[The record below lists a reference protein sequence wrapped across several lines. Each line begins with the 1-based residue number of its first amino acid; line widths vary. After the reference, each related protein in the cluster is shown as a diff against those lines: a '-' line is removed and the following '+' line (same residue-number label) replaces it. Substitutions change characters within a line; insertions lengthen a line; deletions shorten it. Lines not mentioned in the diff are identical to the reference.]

1 MRRLNLLPLA
11 LILATTAPA
20 ALLADTLTQNSR
32 VARVTLYPWGASVVR
47 VVTLTATPGVHEL
60 IVPDLPYFTD
70 AGSLRV
76 AGQGVT
82 IGAVNLQTDRLPVT
96 ETAPD
101 PAIAAAKAE
110 VERLEGVVRDH
121 SAAIAAIRLRV
132 DAANR
137 QVAFLGKLGQV
148 EGATPEDL
156 RALSRMV
163 GEEVLAA
170 SEAAFAAEAEAK
182 AAERA
187 AEADI
192 KALDKARQA
201 LNALLNPDVED
212 FAALVAAVEVGAD
225 GKGTV
230 EITTFTSDAS
240 WQPVYDLRLTRVGAA
255 KPALALERGVL
266 VSQYSG
272 EDWRGVDLTLS
283 TARPSDQSEPS
294 YLDAWLRRIAPPM
307 PAMPLA
313 AAPRLE
319 SKSMFDD
326 YAVAE
331 AAPVVVETAAMEMMG
346 ATVTYRYGAPVDI
359 RDGVES
365 LRLKLDAIT
374 LAPEIVAEAVPVYD
388 ETAFLIANAVNE
400 SGQVLLPGE
409 ATLYLDGAMVGLA
422 RLPMTAAG
430 ADLRM
435 GFGPID
441 GLVLTR
447 TVPERTEGDRG
458 VISKSNQQNE
468 VAVLTIENL
477 TDEAWPLR
485 VLDRVPYSEQEDL
498 VITYKATPA
507 ASETDVDGKRG
518 VLAWTSTLAPGKTQT
533 IRLETTLSWPVDQVL
548 R

>member
-11 LILATTAPA
+11 LILCSTAPT
-20 ALLADTLTQNSR
+20 ALLADTLTAASR

-47 VVTLTATPGVHEL
+47 VVDLAAAPGVHEL
-60 IVPDLPYFTD
+60 IVPDLPYYTD

-76 AGQGVT
+76 AGQGIT

-96 ETAPD
+96 ETTPD

-110 VERLEGVVRDH
+110 VERLEGVVRDR

-156 RALSRMV
+156 RALARMV

-170 SEAAFAAEAEAK
+170 SQAAFAAEAEAK
-182 AAERA
+182 EAERA

-192 KALDKARQA
+192 IALDKARQA

-255 KPALALERGVL
+255 KPALALERGVM

-272 EDWRGVDLTLS
+272 EDWRGVDLVLS

-294 YLDAWLRRIAPPM
+294 YLDAWLRRIGPEL

-313 AAPRLE
+313 TAPRLE
-319 SKSMFDD
+319 GKGLFDS
-326 YAVAE
+326 YAAGE
-331 AAPVVVETAAMEMMG
+331 PVPVVETAAMEMMG
-346 ATVTYRYGAPVDI
+346 ATVTYHYGAPVDI
-359 RDGVES
+359 RDGVEA

-374 LAPEIVAEAVPVYD
+374 LAPDVVAEAVPVYD
-388 ETAFLIANAVNE
+388 ETAFMVASAVNN

-409 ATLYLDGAMVGLA
+409 ATLFLDGAMVGLA
-422 RLPMTAAG
+422 NLPMTAAG
-430 ADLRM
+430 AELRM

-458 VISKSNQQNE
+458 VIAKTNQQNE
-468 VAVLTIENL
+468 TAVLTIENL
-477 TDEAWPLR
+477 TEEAWPMR

-507 ASETDVDGKRG
+507 ASETDIDGKRG
-518 VLAWTSTLAPGKTQT
+518 VLAWRATLAPGKTQT
-533 IRLETTLSWPVDQVL
+533 IRLETTLSWPTDQVL

>member
-1 MRRLNLLPLA
+1 MRRLTLFPLA
-11 LILATTAPA
+11 LILGTTAPA
-20 ALLADTLTQNSR
+20 ALFADTLTAPSR

-47 VVTLTATPGVHEL
+47 VVEVSAPAGVHEL
-60 IVPDLPYFTD
+60 IVPDLPYYTD
-70 AGSLRV
+70 SGSLRV

-82 IGAVNLQTDRLPVT
+82 VGAVNLQYDRLPVT
-96 ETAPD
+96 ETTPNS
-101 PAIAAAKAE
+101 AIAAAEAE
-110 VERLEGVVRDH
+110 VERLEAVVRDN
-121 SAAIAAIRLRV
+121 AAKIAAIRLKV
-132 DAANR
+132 DAANK
-137 QVAFLGKLGQV
+137 QVAFLTKLGQGETTTV
-148 EGATPEDL
+148 EEL

-170 SEAAFAAEAEAK
+170 SQTAFAAEAEAM

-187 AEADI
+187 AEADLE
-192 KALDKARQA
+192 ALDKARQA
-201 LNALLNPDVED
+201 LDALLNPDVED
-212 FAALVAAVEVGAD
+212 FAALVAAVEVGAS
-225 GKGTV
+225 GSGTV
-230 EITTFTSDAS
+230 EITTFTSDAN

-255 KPALALERGVL
+255 KPSLTLERGVL

-272 EDWRGVDLTLS
+272 EDWRGIDLLLS

-294 YLDAWLRRIAPPM
+294 QVYAWLRRVGPPEPPM
-307 PAMPLA
+307 A
-313 AAPRLE
+313 AAPEPRYE
-319 SKSMFDD
+319 SKSLFDSF
-326 YAVAE
+326 AAE
-331 AAPVVVETAAMEMMG
+331 EPAPVVEAASLEMMG

-359 RDGVES
+359 RDGVDA
-365 LRLKLDAIT
+365 LRLKLDDLA
-374 LAPEIVAEAVPVYD
+374 LAPEVVAEAVPMQD
-388 ETAFLIANAVNE
+388 PTAFLIAEAPND

-422 RLPMTAAG
+422 NLPLTAAG
-430 ADLRM
+430 ADLRI

-458 VISKSNQQNE
+458 VISKSNQENE

-507 ASETDVDGKRG
+507 ATVTDVDGKRG
-518 VLAWTSTLAPGKTQT
+518 VLVWQSTLAPGKTQT
-533 IRLETTLSWPVDQVL
+533 IRLETTLSWPAELVL